1 MTGLVFEQPHSGCCV
16 DSGVEVSVR
25 DRSRETSL
33 EVIARAGESGRQPVP
48 G

>member
-1 MTGLVFEQPHSGCCV
+1 MTGLVFEQRHSGCCV

-33 EVIARAGESGRQPVP
+33 EVIARAGESGGQPEP